1 MSKIDQEIT
10 DLLINKLQFSDKT
23 LSTEIKF
30 DKNFIGFNGH
40 FPDNPVL
47 PGIIMIKV
55 MIKMYELFKKKE
67 FFLSKIK
74 KSKFMEPVLSSDH
87 VTFKVIEKNSING
100 INLQGQVQKQEK
112 TIAKISIILQDKIV

>member
-10 DLLINKLQFSDKT
+10 GLLINNLTFSDKT
-23 LSTEIKF
+23 LSSRVKF

-47 PGIIMIKV
+47 PGVIMIKV
-55 MIKMYELFKKKE
+55 MIKMFELFKEKKY
-67 FFLSKIK
+67 FLSKIK
-74 KSKFMEPVLSSDH
+74 KSKFMEPVLHNSY
-87 VTFKVIEKNSING
+87 VTFKIIEKTSTTG
-100 INLQGQVQKQEK
+100 INLQGEVQSLDK

>member
-10 DLLINKLQFSDKT
+10 DLLINNLKFSDKT
-23 LSTEIKF
+23 LSSRIKF
-30 DKNFIGFNGH
+30 DKNFIGFHGH

-55 MIKMYELFKKKE
+55 MIKMYELFREKD

-74 KSKFMEPVLSSDH
+74 KSKFIEPVLH
-87 VTFKVIEKNSING
+87 NNYVTFKVTDKSNLNG
-100 INLQGQVQKQEK
+100 VNLQGQVQKQEK